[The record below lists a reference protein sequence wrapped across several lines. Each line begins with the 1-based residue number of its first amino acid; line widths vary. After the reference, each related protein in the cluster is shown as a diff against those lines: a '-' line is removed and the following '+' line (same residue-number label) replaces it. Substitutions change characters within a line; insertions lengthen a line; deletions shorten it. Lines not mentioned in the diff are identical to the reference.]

1 MKKKNQEGYITCKVC
16 EKAFKII
23 NKKFE
28 YPLSNYINEDLEDYC
43 DDLPFEEYELIRQE
57 PFHLHLNE
65 HQHCPGSRCELCHNE
80 EGCKLKLFETRHQ
93 RNYHMKQVHSTKD
106 QMKGR
111 TGFNTLIREEVLRQ
125 TQQHINKMM
134 EIQKDYDLVYPTIEV
149 KITGYQGKSKDIIQ
163 KETLEEKTKKKEEN
177 LIKLKKQRQKKE
189 HEKIL
194 ANLQLQIEAQIAE
207 VGHLNTD

>member
-16 EKAFKII
+16 DRAFKVL

-28 YPLSNYINEDLEDYC
+28 YPLSNYINENLEDYC
-43 DDLPFEEYELIRQE
+43 DDLPFEDYELITQE
-57 PFHLHLNE
+57 PFYQHLNE
-65 HQHCPGSRCELCHNE
+65 HQHCPGSRCEICHE
-80 EGCKLKLFETRHQ
+80 KEDCKLKLFQTRHQ

-111 TGFNTLIREEVLRQ
+111 TGFNSLIREEVLRQ

-134 EIQKDYDLVYPTIEV
+134 EIQKDYDLVYPIIEV

-163 KETLEEKTKKKEEN
+163 KESYVEKQKQKEEN
-177 LIKLKKQRQKKE
+177 KQKLKIKKRVKKY
-189 HEKIL
+189 EKINR
-194 ANLQLQIEAQIAE
+194 NLQLQIEAQIAE